1 MTSESTLGRTWRAA
15 AVVGLAFL
23 ALASIGG
30 CGGARAAPPR
40 PPPRPIGPLITLAP
54 PGATLVVAAS
64 PTELL
69 AHAPTERVVASL
81 FPAEQLDRFAQRS
94 GVDPR
99 ELEEVVIADHP
110 DGRVILARGSFD
122 APFAVR
128 EAGERMAPLESSV
141 DEPIVRR
148 VGFLGDRR
156 VDLAALTPEVVS
168 WTEGAPQLA
177 AQVLAA
183 SGRAHEGRRHPLRG
197 PLAAEL
203 REAAGDAPFALYSLA
218 PLALPRDTGVGML
231 LARERALAAWARPR
245 ADGGL
250 QIEVELRGEFPEGAA
265 DNFRALARSIAET
278 DLGAA
283 LGLAEALPTLR
294 IVAEPRRVRI
304 SAALDPGELAVGLRT
319 VLRAEMRELLGVDGG
334 EGPPR
339 APSDPPAGPPV
350 APLTP

>member
-1 MTSESTLGRTWRAA
+1 MMTERTLERTWPAA
-15 AVVGLAFL
+15 AVVGLACL
-23 ALASIGG
+23 ALAWTGG
-30 CGGARAAPPR
+30 CGGVRAAPRHMPQR
-40 PPPRPIGPLITLAP
+40 PVGPLITLAP
-54 PGATLVVAAS
+54 AGSTLLVAAR

-69 AHAPTERVVASL
+69 AHGPTERVVASL

-99 ELEEVVIADHP
+99 ELEELVIADHP
-110 DGRVILARGSFD
+110 DGRLVLARGSFD

-141 DEPIVRR
+141 DEPAVRR

-177 AQVLAA
+177 AGVLAE
-183 SGRAHEGRRHPLRG
+183 SGRAPEGRRHPLRS
-197 PLAAEL
+197 PPNSEL
-203 REAAGDAPFALYSLA
+203 REAAGDAPFALYSLE
-218 PLALPRDTGVGML
+218 PLGLPRDTGVGML
-231 LARERALAAWARPR
+231 LARERALAVWARPR
-245 ADGGL
+245 SDGGL
-250 QIEVELRGEFPEGAA
+250 EMEVELRGEFPEGAA

-283 LGLAEALPTLR
+283 LGLTEALPTLR
-294 IVAEPRRVRI
+294 ITTEPRRVRM
-304 SAALDPGELAVGLRT
+304 SATLDPGVLAVGLRT
-319 VLRAEMRELLGVDGG
+319 VLRAEMRELLGVERSEDL
-334 EGPPR
+334 PR
-339 APSDPPAGPPV
+339 APSDPPAGPAV